1 MGINEEKWCREKNRC
16 RDAMKKSPMPGK
28 PQKIKKES
36 EGYGD
41 INK

>member
-1 MGINEEKWCREKNRC
+1 MRKSGAEKRI
-16 RDAMKKSPMPGK
+16 AAVMPMKKSPMPGK